1 MGEQNSTMRIKML
14 PCKVCFLQKKKRE
27 EIEDDCDLFSVV
39 ILQPN
44 VIKIVTNH
52 LFDEYLITASS

>member
-1 MGEQNSTMRIKML
+1 MEEQNSTMRIKML

-39 ILQPN
+39 SSAKCYQN
-44 VIKIVTNH
+44 CYKIFV
-52 LFDEYLITASS
+52 